1 MWDALLG
8 MASHVCHHLD
18 PRRRLLVV
26 ALHRI
31 GGTRLS
37 TETVRRQLAF
47 VAKHYEVVHPSQ
59 MAACGRRRRVA
70 MVTVDDGHA
79 DVYSEFFPIA
89 SSLGLPFGLC
99 PSTDFLLRRRWL
111 WFDKF
116 DWAIGQAAPGGEC
129 SIGSRQIRLADRASI
144 AAFRQWLKEQPP
156 GLRDE
161 ILARVFHGLRVEV
174 PPEPLEEYRPVNQQ
188 ELKEMLSSGLL
199 ELVGHTVTHTALP
212 VLANAERTQE
222 LMQSKRELEELA
234 GKEVLAFCYPN
245 GDFDERS
252 DAAVR
257 QAGFQMAF
265 TTLEGMNWQATMNP
279 FQLKRMHVHLRDAVF
294 LKQASG
300 LGDLQRLVG
309 LQRSND

>member
-31 GGTRLS
+31 GGTRFS

-47 VAKHYEVVHPSQ
+47 VAQHYEVVHPSQ
-59 MAACGRRRRVA
+59 MASCGKRRRVA

-99 PSTDFLLRRRWL
+99 PSTDFLLRRQWL

-116 DWAIGQAAPGGEC
+116 DWAIGQAAPEGEC
-129 SIGSRQIRLADRASI
+129 SIGSRQIRLADRTSI

-161 ILARVFHGLRVEV
+161 ILARVLHELRVEV
-174 PPEPLEEYRPVNQQ
+174 PPEPLEEYRPANRQ

-212 VLANAERTQE
+212 ILTDAEQTRE
-222 LMQSKRELEELA
+222 LVQSKRELEKLA
-234 GKEVLAFCYPN
+234 GKEVPAFCYPN
-245 GDFDERS
+245 GNSNEHT

-265 TTLEGMNWQATMNP
+265 TTLEGMNWQATLNP
-279 FQLKRMHVHLRDAVF
+279 FQLKRMHVHWRDTVF
-294 LKQASG
+294 LKQVSG

-309 LQRSND
+309 FQRSKD